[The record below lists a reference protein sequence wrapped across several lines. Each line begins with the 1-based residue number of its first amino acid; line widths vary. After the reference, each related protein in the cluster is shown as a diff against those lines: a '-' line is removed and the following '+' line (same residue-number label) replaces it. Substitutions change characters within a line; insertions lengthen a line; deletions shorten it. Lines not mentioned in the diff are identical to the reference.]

1 MIDGGRKKARL
12 ANRSRRGKQG
22 HRNGEKRN
30 SRFASL
36 RLSFFLPRLPA
47 RSQGGG
53 SRACRDVARGR
64 RDGEREA
71 REARRKRRACPA
83 VEKEK
88 NVRWLSSSA
97 RRKEEAE
104 GRALSA
110 LYLRFYAQ
118 PPRQAPRRRCQRGH
132 RGRERRNE
140 RGKEEEKAAGLV
152 CIVAPTL
159 TTERWNASS
168 LSTLLNTQKIAL
180 TRRSTVPGWKVPLRL
195 PLRKGRW
202 RRVG

>member
-1 MIDGGRKKARL
+1 MGE
-12 ANRSRRGKQG
+12 
-22 HRNGEKRN
+22 EKRRA
-30 SRFASL
+30 SPIDRGEGSKGIEMEKKETRASL
-36 RLSFFLPRLPA
+36 RFRLSFFLPRLPA

-132 RGRERRNE
+132 RGRKRRNE
-140 RGKEEEKAAGLV
+140 RGKEGEKGSGVGLHRRSHPDDGAMECIQSLDASQHSKNRTHSSVDGAGLEGP
-152 CIVAPTL
+152 APS
-159 TTERWNASS
+159 A
-168 LSTLLNTQKIAL
+168 IAK
-180 TRRSTVPGWKVPLRL
+180 R
-195 PLRKGRW
+195 
-202 RRVG
+202 